1 MMESTHEGHKG
12 YGTVTNNPIAGVNFV
27 DATGTLRDLGGGYP
41 ISLFK
46 DIVIGT
52 YILNPEEKTR
62 IMMNSHIT
70 IV

>member
-1 MMESTHEGHKG
+1 MVEETHEGHRG
-12 YGTVTNNPIAGVNFV
+12 YGTIGNTPIAGVNFA
-27 DATGTLRDLGGGYP
+27 DAKAALRDLGGGYQ
-41 ISLFK
+41 ISHFK

-62 IMMNSHIT
+62 IVMNSHIT

>member
-1 MMESTHEGHKG
+1 MIEETHEGHRG
-12 YGTVTNNPIAGVNFV
+12 YGTIGNNPVAGVDFV
-27 DATGTLRDLGGGYP
+27 DATQALRDLGGGYS
-41 ISLFK
+41 IAHFK

-62 IMMNSHIT
+62 IVMNSHIT